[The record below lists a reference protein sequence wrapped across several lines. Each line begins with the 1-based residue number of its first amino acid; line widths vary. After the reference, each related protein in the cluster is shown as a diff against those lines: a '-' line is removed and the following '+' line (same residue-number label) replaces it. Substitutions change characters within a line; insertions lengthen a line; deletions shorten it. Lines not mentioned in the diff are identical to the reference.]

1 MVYVRRKHVF
11 WSFRKVADRRWW
23 RLARIACINR
33 PIVFST
39 VHSHILPDLH
49 YLYDVSSQV
58 PSKTVAK
65 PIENLRTRHVLPDDT
80 KFNEAADNTPNPE
93 IFDPAADLD
102 TFRNVD
108 PTRFE
113 SPMKYKRVRWHV
125 DSWRLRLVGRPVLR
139 LGLKILLV
147 RQNTPLPKFV
157 SFMICVNNTH
167 I

>member
-1 MVYVRRKHVF
+1 M
-11 WSFRKVADRRWW
+11 ADRRWW

-113 SPMKYKRVRWHV
+113 WVKPDEIQAGEVTC
-125 DSWRLRLVGRPVLR
+125 GF
-139 LGLKILLV
+139 LKAPFGWPAGSKTGFKDTA
-147 RQNTPLPKFV
+147 RQTEYPIAQVCKFYD
-157 SFMICVNNTH
+157 MCK
-167 I
+167 